1 MNLLPH
7 VLRPACAGLVLAL
20 SSATVVSAQDEEP
33 TKYLSWSDLLSSKNM
48 LKFYGFIRLDA
59 QYNDSRMNDPQIPGY
74 VRSEDTSGIG
84 GVPNGVVAEPN
95 DDEYA
100 LHARL
105 TRMGVDLVG
114 PDVEGL
120 GSAKLTGKIET
131 DFYNIGLNDSDSR
144 AALRLRRA
152 FVKLG
157 WERWSMLA
165 GQEWDLISPLNPAVN
180 SDLMMWG
187 AGNTGDRRPQLRAQY
202 DAPLAGG
209 SFVTTFGIG
218 LGGSVSENT
227 VLGGLRSGENSG
239 RPMLAARVGYKTS
252 GGITFGVW
260 GHDDEEDYDIDGA
273 GAMTEETYDSNSV
286 GLDLMIPF
294 GEGNTWVKG
303 EYWMGENVDDIRGGT
318 FQGVNSSGE
327 GIDAKGGFIEIGTK
341 VTPKVSVSVGYS
353 FDDPEDDDLDN
364 FARSDN
370 NIAYVT
376 AVWTFGDVRI
386 GVEYLNWVTDYIG
399 LDEGD
404 ANRVVG
410 WISYGF

>member
-1 MNLLPH
+1 MNRSPH
-7 VLRPACAGLVLAL
+7 ALRPACAGLVLAL

-33 TKYLSWSDLLSSKNM
+33 TKYISWSDLMTSKSM

-74 VRSEDTSGIG
+74 VRSEDQNNVP
-84 GVPNGVVAEPN
+84 GVPNGVVAEKD

-105 TRMGVDLVG
+105 TRFGMDFAG

-120 GSAKLTGKIET
+120 GSAKLTGKIEG

-144 AALRLRRA
+144 SAIRMRRA
-152 FVKLG
+152 FLKLG

-209 SFVTTFGIG
+209 SFVTTFGLG

-239 RPMLAARVGYKTS
+239 RPMLAARVGYKTK
-252 GGITFGVW
+252 GGIAFGVW
-260 GHDDEEDYDIDGA
+260 GHDDEEDYDADGA
-273 GAMTEETYDSNSV
+273 GALTEQAYDSNSV
-286 GLDLMIPF
+286 GLD
-294 GEGNTWVKG
+294 TWIKG
-303 EYWMGENVDDIRGGT
+303 EYWMGQNVDDIRGGI
-318 FQGVNSSGE
+318 FQGVNISGE
-327 GIDAKGGFIEIGTK
+327 EIDAKGGFVELGTK
-341 VTPKVSVSVGYS
+341 ITPKVSVSVGYS
-353 FDDPEDDDLDN
+353 FDDPEDEDLDN

-370 NIAYVT
+370 NVAYVT

-386 GVEYLNWVTDYIG
+386 GLEYLNWVTDYIG
-399 LDEGD
+399 LDDGD